1 MLYLP
6 LATSMFVKSL
16 SVISE
21 STENCCSFN
30 TFWKFFLSIV
40 LLWIL
45 LPPQLEAHN
54 CALDTPWQVQGLRR
68 TLQGWLDTREK
79 GNITGETGEL
89 TFRFHKKN
97 SGIYWSWAGGRW
109 QDGYF
114 YSEDGERKPNFNSS
128 NLFKVELVQ
137 ERGGTA
143 IQGLR
148 SLSSQT

>member
-21 STENCCSFN
+21 STVNCCSFN

-68 TLQGWLDTREK
+68 TLQGWLDTQEK

-89 TFRFHKKN
+89 TFRFHKN
-97 SGIYWSWAGGRW
+97 LVFRYLLVLGRSQVARRILLFGRGW
-109 QDGYF
+109 EEIKLQF
-114 YSEDGERKPNFNSS
+114 FKPFQS
-128 NLFKVELVQ
+128 
-137 ERGGTA
+137 
-143 IQGLR
+143 
-148 SLSSQT
+148 